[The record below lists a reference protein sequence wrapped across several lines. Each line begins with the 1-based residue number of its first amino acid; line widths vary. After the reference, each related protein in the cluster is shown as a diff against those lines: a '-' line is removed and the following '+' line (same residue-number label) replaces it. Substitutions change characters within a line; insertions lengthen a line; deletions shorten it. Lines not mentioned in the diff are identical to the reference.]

1 MMNCYEDFASMEYMK
16 AGGLLF
22 SNLQSF
28 VNFRII
34 DRNVVLDVVHCPEFN
49 MGSIYLIFLS
59 TFFVINLYVFLS
71 E

>member
-1 MMNCYEDFASMEYMK
+1 MMNYYEDFALMEYMK

-34 DRNVVLDVVHCPEFN
+34 DGIVMLDGVHCPDFN
-49 MGSIYLIFLS
+49 MAFIYLIF
-59 TFFVINLYVFLS
+59 
-71 E
+71 

>member
-1 MMNCYEDFASMEYMK
+1 MMNYYEDFALMECMK

-34 DRNVVLDVVHCPEFN
+34 DGIVMLDGVHCPEFN
-49 MGSIYLIFLS
+49 MGFIYLIFLS
-59 TFFVINLYVFLS
+59 TFFVINLHPFSV
-71 E
+71 